1 MGCPLKCN
9 CFENRLLPAR
19 PVHDAPPPAEAGN
32 PPPKSLR
39 ILGYSEVLQ
48 KHWVMI
54 IAEELPDIMK
64 SLESMAQIHNSSGR

>member
-1 MGCPLKCN
+1 MGRPLKSH
-9 CFENRLLPAR
+9 CFENRLFTVR
-19 PVHDAPPPAEAGN
+19 PVHDAPPPAEVGN

-48 KHWVMI
+48 NHWVMI

>member
-1 MGCPLKCN
+1 MGRPLKCN
-9 CFENRLLPAR
+9 CFENRRLPAR
-19 PVHDAPPPAEAGN
+19 PVHDTPPAEVGN
-32 PPPKSLR
+32 TPPKSLR

-48 KHWVMI
+48 NHWVMI